1 MAKQRDH
8 IFDEPRAMI
17 VDFTFDERVAS
28 VFPDMIRRSVP
39 GYGEVIALTGLFAER
54 YAQPGST
61 LYDLGCSLGAATLS
75 MRRRIH
81 VNGCRIVAVDNAPAM
96 VEQCRANLEADKS
109 PVPVDVHC
117 SDIRQVGIEDASV
130 VIVNFTL
137 QFIEPDERLE
147 LLHHIH
153 QGLRPGGV
161 LVLSEKV
168 VFEDSS
174 EQQFQE
180 SMHLDF
186 KRANGYSDLAI
197 SQKRTALENVL
208 LPESIEAHET
218 RLRNAGFAKV
228 HTWFRCFN
236 FASIAA
242 FRTP

>member
-8 IFDEPRAMI
+8 IFDEPRPMI

-75 MRRRIH
+75 MRRRVH
-81 VNGCRIVAVDNAPAM
+81 ADQCRIIAVDNAPAM
-96 VEQCRANLEADKS
+96 VEQCRANLEAEPS

-117 SDIRQVGIEDASV
+117 SDIRKVHIENASV
-130 VIVNFTL
+130 VVLNFTL

-147 LLHHIH
+147 LLHRIH

-168 VFEDSS
+168 VFENER

-186 KRANGYSDLAI
+186 KRANGYSELAI

-208 LPESIEAHET
+208 LPESLEAHT
-218 RLRNAGFAKV
+218 SRLRNAGFGDV
-228 HTWFRCFN
+228 HNWFRCFN
-236 FASIAA
+236 FASMAA
-242 FRTP
+242 FKTP